1 MLNLIFRPIDKWPR
15 EKTPAAERLSPHSF
29 KASFE
34 STLDLLQHELK
45 MLYAHDAVVQAYF
58 RPNQIRNDGWPF
70 NAAAPSEPGI
80 ILTFYDGM
88 DEAFSY
94 VCDLYA
100 LWQHNLR
107 AIALSLEAL
116 RKVDRFGVTSRGEQ
130 YQGFKALPPPA
141 DQVREMRPEEAA
153 AFLAS
158 KIPGVDPQFLTSEK
172 QLFDMTFKLAQRRL
186 HPDAGGSQQDFQK
199 LQEAGAVLKTHFD
212 GHAAGAAK

>member
-15 EKTPAAERLSPHSF
+15 EKTPAAERLSPYSF

-70 NAAAPSEPGI
+70 NAAAPSEPGLV
-80 ILTFYDGM
+80 LTFYIDQ
-88 DEAFSY
+88 DPFSY
-94 VCDLYA
+94 ACDRYA
-100 LWQHNLR
+100 LWLHNLR

-116 RKVDRFGVTSRGEQ
+116 RAVDRYGTTSRGEQ

-141 DQVREMRPEEAA
+141 DQVREMQPEEAA
-153 AFLAS
+153 AFVAS
-158 KIPGVDPQFLTSEK
+158 KVPGVDPLFLTSQK
-172 QLFDMTFKLAQRRL
+172 GLFDTIFKLAQRQL
-186 HPDAGGSQQDFQK
+186 HPDAGGSLQEFQK
-199 LQEAGAVLKTHFD
+199 LQEAGAVLKAHFN
-212 GHAAGAAK
+212 GHAAGAAR